1 MNDELKCEITKLEP
15 DAEYAIVF
23 DEYLT
28 MAEID
33 EIKSRIIRFT
43 SAKVV
48 ILCGAR
54 VVLLKKAVIVAEV
67 PALPDGYLE
76 V

>member
-23 DEYLT
+23 DEYLS
-28 MAEID
+28 MSDIEK
-33 EIKSRIIRFT
+33 IKARISEFTRARII
-43 SAKVV
+43 
-48 ILCGAR
+48 ILCGAK
-54 VVLLKKAVIVAEV
+54 VIPLKSAVIVAEV
-67 PALPDGYLE
+67 PVLPDGYLG